1 MSDLYDITKEE
12 TRLKHFVQN
21 NHQEAVVYKLVTR
34 MGENFVYCYS
44 PVWGDLFI
52 RLCNPLRTEEEDLH
66 RGDIV
71 VVARGFVN
79 DDEKER
85 YIIIENKTQTQIK
98 QDGVNK
104 ILKDFNDVERQ
115 KIAFAAAK
123 RQLIK

>member
-12 TRLKHFVQN
+12 TKLKQFIQN
-21 NHQEAVVYKLVTR
+21 DYQEAVVYKIVTR
-34 MGENFVYCYS
+34 NDKKFAYCYS
-44 PVWGDLFI
+44 PMWGDLLVQ
-52 RLCNPLRTEEEDLH
+52 LCGLRSEEEDLH

-71 VVARGFVN
+71 IVKYALVN
-79 DDEKER
+79 DEEKER
-85 YIIIENKTQTQIK
+85 PIIIENKTQTQIK

-104 ILKDFNDVERQ
+104 ILKDFNSIERQ